1 MVHCHIKCCKNQGIL
16 SNKNRD
22 RIPVLEPIVPTN
34 ITDVVKLLSISMAT
48 PVVVTS
54 VMMILGLLLTSF
66 DNIITPNTITYNEE
80 CNLIIAS
87 TQARITDDHLKT
99 TLWAEFDVEEMRYQR
114 NMSGIPQGILVEQIP
129 VPESRWRFNPH
140 YDVDPYP

>member
-1 MVHCHIKCCKNQGIL
+1 
-16 SNKNRD
+16 
-22 RIPVLEPIVPTN
+22 
-34 ITDVVKLLSISMAT
+34 MAT